1 MRDTQLSLLF
11 FLKVAVEFSCHN
23 LVAGWLSRSLSLFRP
38 TYLTGLSWESKEN
51 GVSWGLVWVGGY
63 SDSIPRM
70 KSIVLFCI
78 NLITSD
84 MQMTPPLW
92 QKMKNWRASW
102 WKWRKWSE
110 VAQSCLTL
118 WDPMDCSLP
127 GSSVHGIFQARVLEW
142 VAISLSRGS
151 SRPRDR
157 NWVSNSVGKMLYPS
171 EPQGEGAEWKSWLK
185 LNIQKTKVWSHH
197 FMANRWGNNG
207 NSDRLYFLGFQNHCR
222 WLPKPWN

>member
-1 MRDTQLSLLF
+1 M
-11 FLKVAVEFSCHN
+11 VWIG
-23 LVAGWLSRSLSLFRP
+23 GWYELEVTLIQFR
-38 TYLTGLSWESKEN
+38 
-51 GVSWGLVWVGGY
+51 
-63 SDSIPRM
+63 RM

-110 VAQSCLTL
+110 VTQSCLTL

-142 VAISLSRGS
+142 VAISFSRGS
-151 SRPRDR
+151 SWPRDQ
-157 NWVSNSVGKMLYPS
+157 NWVSHSVGKMLYPS
-171 EPQGEGAEWKSWLK
+171 EPQGEGGEWKSWLK
-185 LNIQKTKVWSHH
+185 LNIQKTKIWSHH